1 MANRTGPTNPVLIKL
16 IMDLKKKGSEENVN
30 LWRRIASELE
40 RSTRTRRAVN
50 LLRINRYT
58 KENETI
64 IVPGKVL
71 GSGDIDHNIT
81 VAAYQFSEGAV
92 DKINK
97 KGKAIS
103 ITELMKENPKGTNV
117 RIIG

>member
-1 MANRTGPTNPVLIKL
+1 MAKRTGPTNTVLIKL
-16 IMDLKKKGSEENVN
+16 IMELKKKGSEENSN

-40 RSTRTRRAVN
+40 GSTRTRRAVN

-71 GSGDIDHNIT
+71 GSGELDHKIT
-81 VAAYQFSEGAV
+81 VAAYQFSGSAA

-97 KGKAIS
+97 VGKAIT
-103 ITELMKENPKGTNV
+103 ITELMKENPKGSNV

>member
-1 MANRTGPTNPVLIKL
+1 MSKRTGPTNPVLIKL
-16 IMDLKKKGSEENVN
+16 ITELKKKGSEENAN

-40 RSTRTRRAVN
+40 RPTRSRRAVN
-50 LLRINRYT
+50 LLRINKYT
-58 KENETI
+58 KENEVI

-71 GSGDIDHNIT
+71 GSGEIDHKIT
-81 VAAYQFSEGAV
+81 VAAYQFSTGAQ

-97 KGKAIS
+97 LGKAIT
-103 ITELMKENPKGTNV
+103 ITELMKENPKGSNV